1 MGLWYPI
8 LNVVK
13 LEIKDSSR
21 PYGARKTVFGRGP
34 RISSGAIFISSLREE
49 EGAVTDARA
58 VEGWGKALVGSRVSK
73 SRPGATGLGSAVSDP
88 FARKK

>member
-49 EGAVTDARA
+49 
-58 VEGWGKALVGSRVSK
+58 GSCFQFR
-73 SRPGATGLGSAVSDP
+73 RWMNHLLHATKFIHSFT
-88 FARKK
+88 FAHA